1 MCVRWPDG
9 SCWALLNCQNIFPFL
24 SLLPFCFPSSKM
36 QRVLYVPKSWWGE
49 KCWKYAVGFG
59 LDVWIQMSRGCNV
72 RSFFCFECDSSDVL
86 KMFVKCAQHLI
97 YYCSL
102 WWHYLPKSELN
113 CSRAASTYVNIVI
126 ACEKCNLISVWF
138 RLYRW
143 ETLSKLRHWY

>member
-1 MCVRWPDG
+1 MARRQLLGTFKLSEHPSIPFPSFPSAFHPVKCRESCTCRSPDEGKNVG
-9 SCWALLNCQNIFPFL
+9 SMPWALVWMCEFKWVVVVTFAVSFVL
-24 SLLPFCFPSSKM
+24 SVILQM
-36 QRVLYVPKSWWGE
+36 
-49 KCWKYAVGFG
+49 CWRCS
-59 LDVWIQMSRGCNV
+59 LSI
-72 RSFFCFECDSSDVL
+72 
-86 KMFVKCAQHLI
+86 AQHLI

-143 ETLSKLRHWY
+143 ETFIKT